1 MVMTLKSKKLHPDN
15 IQWIRGF
22 VMTYKG
28 LTIFTVTYKELAH
41 EYLYTRQNNVN
52 VIVKCLS
59 CLMGLGESLF
69 I

>member
-1 MVMTLKSKKLHPDN
+1 
-15 IQWIRGF
+15 
-22 VMTYKG
+22 MTYKG

-59 CLMGLGESLF
+59 RLMGLGESLF